1 MVDAS
6 KRQWPRDWEA
16 PIPERIRGLIFDCDG
31 TIVDTM
37 PVHYKAWC
45 EALAPH
51 GLVFTEERFYAY
63 AGATSPA
70 IVKILA
76 EEQGV
81 RCDPFAVAMQK
92 EALYQASLR
101 DLEPIHSVVAIAR
114 REKGKRRLA
123 VASGGKVELVRT
135 SLEVIDVDHLFE
147 VIVGMEDVKHGKPD
161 PELFLI
167 AAERIGCKP
176 EECVVYEDGDL
187 GIEAARRA
195 GMEWIDVRPWYGA
208 KG

>member
-1 MVDAS
+1 MAD
-6 KRQWPRDWEA
+6 KRDMQWPRDWEA
-16 PIPERIRGLIFDCDG
+16 AIPERIKGLIFDCDG

-37 PVHYKAWC
+37 PVHYRAWR
-45 EALAPH
+45 EALSRH
-51 GLVFTEERFYAY
+51 GLTFTEERFYEW
-63 AGATSPA
+63 AGATSPV
-70 IVKILA
+70 IVRKLA
-76 EEQGV
+76 LEQGV
-81 RCDPFAVAMQK
+81 MCDAFAVAMEK
-92 EALYQASLR
+92 EALYEASLR

-123 VASGGKVELVRT
+123 VASGGRVQAVRA

-167 AAERIGCKP
+167 AAAKIGCRP

-187 GIEAARRA
+187 GIEAAKRA
-195 GMEWIDVRPWYGA
+195 GMEWIDVRPWYLSRG
-208 KG
+208 

>member
-1 MVDAS
+1 M
-6 KRQWPRDWEA
+6 
-16 PIPERIRGLIFDCDG
+16 
-31 TIVDTM
+31 DTM
-37 PVHYKAWC
+37 PVHYRAWC
-45 EALAPH
+45 KALAPH
-51 GLVFTEERFYAY
+51 GLTFTEEQFYAY

-70 IVKILA
+70 IVRVLA
-76 EEQGV
+76 REQHV
-81 RCDPFAVAMQK
+81 TCDAVAVAMQK
-92 EALYQASLR
+92 EALYEASLR

-123 VASGGKVELVRT
+123 VASGGRVQAVRA

-167 AAERIGCKP
+167 AAAEIGCRP

-187 GIEAARRA
+187 GIEAAKRA
-195 GMEWIDVRPWYGA
+195 GMEWIDVRPWYLA